1 MGSQKKRKKKIK
13 AGHTERSTEHGR
25 RGFMEYLDMPDRE
38 FLRGLPS
45 YAGYKDDFCETVL
58 SWSDSRSWI
67 DLSPGMKRRA
77 RISFQGLFLV
87 ALAVLLMLWF
97 SVSFI
102 YRMSTEAD
110 AGKVALSML
119 PSLIIVAACSAILL
133 VSYFGAWGKFVRWG
147 FRHNFIRG
155 RDAAD
160 RHFNRKFKEEI
171 DRADSNKLIECAI
184 DVTEEYV
191 ILTVYGQIYPFLRSA
206 VSLTISKQ
214 YDMLHLVFTIDGKE
228 FVYPKNLPKN
238 LFVCLNK
245 AFGGKVTVEKNE
257 EKREKINFAR
267 EIPFIIVALGIVAVS
282 VLAIVAHYLWIPQL
296 PPIIGV
302 FFLLMSGLVFC
313 NIFSDIQLV
322 SEVGIPFVFSVV
334 LLVTPPMA
342 YVWIETELMKSEITF
357 LHVLTHCTPF
367 AAGFGFFFVLGFY
380 TFSFAIS
387 KAVDFVRFGR

>member
-1 MGSQKKRKKKIK
+1 
-13 AGHTERSTEHGR
+13 
-25 RGFMEYLDMPDRE
+25 
-38 FLRGLPS
+38 
-45 YAGYKDDFCETVL
+45 
-58 SWSDSRSWI
+58 
-67 DLSPGMKRRA
+67 
-77 RISFQGLFLV
+77 
-87 ALAVLLMLWF
+87 
-97 SVSFI
+97 
-102 YRMSTEAD
+102 
-110 AGKVALSML
+110 
-119 PSLIIVAACSAILL
+119 
-133 VSYFGAWGKFVRWG
+133 
-147 FRHNFIRG
+147 
-155 RDAAD
+155 
-160 RHFNRKFKEEI
+160 
-171 DRADSNKLIECAI
+171 
-184 DVTEEYV
+184 
-191 ILTVYGQIYPFLRSA
+191 
-206 VSLTISKQ
+206 
-214 YDMLHLVFTIDGKE
+214 MLHLVFTIDGKE

-257 EKREKINFAR
+257 EKRGKFNFAR

-313 NIFSDIQLV
+313 NIFSDIPLV

-334 LLVTPPMA
+334 LLVMPPMA
-342 YVWIETELMKSEITF
+342 YVWIETELMKNEITF